1 MTDFVTS
8 ADGTRI
14 AFDRFGDG
22 APVVLV
28 SGMFCS
34 RPMTHDLATRLAERF
49 TVINYDRRGRGE
61 SGDTAPYAVQREIE
75 DLAALIDELG
85 GKAAVYGHSSGAGLA
100 LRAAAAGVPITKLVL
115 HEPPY
120 GDDSDE
126 SRRSARELAEQ
137 VGAAVEQN
145 RPAEAV
151 RIFLTAA
158 GAPPEAAQA
167 SSQDPG
173 MQAVAS
179 TMPYDLAIMGDSDT
193 GGVIPL
199 DLVRAVDVPVLVL
212 LGDASPEF
220 FRNTATRLTQLL
232 PEARLTVLEGQ
243 DHGAPAEFVAPPV
256 ASFLA

>member
-126 SRRSARELAEQ
+126 SKRSAGELAEQ
-137 VGAAVEQN
+137 VTAAVEQN

-173 MQAVAS
+173 MQAVAP

-220 FRNTATRLTQLL
+220 FRNTATRLTELL